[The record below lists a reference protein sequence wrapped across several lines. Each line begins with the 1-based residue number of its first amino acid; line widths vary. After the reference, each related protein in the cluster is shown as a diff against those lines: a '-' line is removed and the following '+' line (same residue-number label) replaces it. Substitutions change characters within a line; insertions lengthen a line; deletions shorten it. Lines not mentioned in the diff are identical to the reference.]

1 MKSKSE
7 SGLAH
12 VVLLIL
18 VLLVIGVI
26 VFVGMRVVEDQN
38 TGETTGS
45 APVASSNASSGKIK
59 NAADLNTAKAQL
71 NQTNVDGDLNPSSLD
86 ADLNDVL

>member
-45 APVASSNASSGKIK
+45 APPTLHQARLKMPQI
-59 NAADLNTAKAQL
+59 
-71 NQTNVDGDLNPSSLD
+71 
-86 ADLNDVL
+86 